1 MNICISFQQTT
12 MLLTNLIT
20 QLVFK
25 VKIDSPKRRNLKN
38 TQGSSSTSL

>member
-25 VKIDSPKRRNLKN
+25 VKIDSPKHGNLKN